1 MAFAVTTATS
11 TDAILGTLRIRAGFS
26 FRQRAALNNSPV
38 LGTVTIY
45 RKKDGSLWKEEEG
58 YEESPRIIKMRM

>member
-1 MAFAVTTATS
+1 MAFAATTATS
-11 TDAILGTLRIRAGFS
+11 QDTFLGTIRIRAGFS

-45 RKKDGSLWKEEEG
+45 QKKDGSYWKEEED
-58 YEESPRIIKMRM
+58 EESPRLKFRK